1 MWSTLEKHRILY
13 RMKVTAILPDELI
26 QSIKEETGGKNIT
39 QSLTIALTQWL
50 KQTKINN
57 LISQIDKKPLQFQED
72 FSASKIRETNRSR

>member
-1 MWSTLEKHRILY
+1 
-13 RMKVTAILPDELI
+13 MKVTAILPDELI

>member
-1 MWSTLEKHRILY
+1 LWSTLEKHRILY